1 MRILVV
7 EDEWLI
13 AAMVVNALHS
23 TQHEV
28 VGPVPSVEAGLWLV
42 QHHAGLAL
50 LDINL
55 GRGDNGVDLAR
66 CLHQRHGIPV
76 SSPAVPSRRRT
87 GPAMLRLAC

>member
-28 VGPVPSVEAGLWLV
+28 VG
-42 QHHAGLAL
+42 
-50 LDINL
+50 
-55 GRGDNGVDLAR
+55 RF
-66 CLHQRHGIPV
+66 HQ
-76 SSPAVPSRRRT
+76 SKQDYACAASRRPCLAGHQPRT
-87 GPAMLRLAC
+87 GRQRRRLGALPAPAARHPRLFTSGTEQEAHRASDVALGC